1 MYQSTIYRPNGKLSA
16 PMRLV
21 TMKPT
26 SVI

>member
-21 TMKPT
+21 
-26 SVI
+26 

>member
-21 TMKPT
+21 TM
-26 SVI
+26 

>member
-21 TMKPT
+21 T
-26 SVI
+26 